1 MGRCRRGHE
10 LFARLA
16 ATTGHVI
23 DVLELL
29 QRREEEH
36 PVEGDIVVE
45 SDIIEPE
52 PVDSDAAA
60 EEAAASDPLSQS
72 AKS

>member
-1 MGRCRRGHE
+1 MIDIS
-10 LFARLA
+10 LADSRLR
-16 ATTGHVI
+16 V
-23 DVLELL
+23 
-29 QRREEEH
+29 
-36 PVEGDIVVE
+36 VEGDIVVE

-60 EEAAASDPLSQS
+60 EEAAASDPLSQG